1 MEGQVLGRKT
11 RGLGRE
17 VVTGQ
22 TLNGFMVLVKEC
34 ILREERVWKGCMPD
48 SSMISFAVLIVK

>member
-1 MEGQVLGRKT
+1 MWRRNPVVDEK
-11 RGLGRE
+11 RE
-17 VVTGQ
+17 KQ
-22 TLNGFMVLVKEC
+22 NGFMVLVKEC